1 MKNTIKQPHSHYYC
15 NSHGFPPNTLCV
27 SGQTTT
33 MNILLSLL
41 YFKIYYSTFRQ
52 YVYISWRH
60 KSDTIVMLPPSCP
73 CEKILQQ
80 RLQEI
85 NLAQK
90 YIGQPITA
98 RGEESLDT
106 GWFKDAP
113 AHQLLWCPQTGWE
126 ERYYWEGFHR

>member
-1 MKNTIKQPHSHYYC
+1 MKNNIKQPHSHYYC
-15 NSHGFPPNTLCV
+15 TVMDF
-27 SGQTTT
+27 
-33 MNILLSLL
+33 LLVYQAKLQLWTSSISLL
-41 YFKIYYSTFRQ
+41 YFKIYYNTFRQ

-73 CEKILQQ
+73 YEKILQQ

-126 ERYYWEGFHR
+126 EQYYWKGFHR